1 MDGCPSQ
8 ALWFMLHK
16 FTLVSAFTIIKSFI
30 HFLKNLA
37 LNVNI
42 SSCVGGFPNLPYS
55 ACGHDRTVMDYV
67 HAQFSSDQ
75 VSHSVVSDSLQP
87 HESQHARPP
96 CPSPTPGVHSDS
108 RPSSQ

>member
-16 FTLVSAFTIIKSFI
+16 FVFLVSAFTTIKSFI

-42 SSCVGGFPNLPYS
+42 SSYVGGFPNLPYS
-55 ACGHDRTVMDYV
+55 ACGLDRTVMDYV
-67 HAQFSSDQ
+67 HARHIHIINSFAFPLVEVRHLFLSTLISI
-75 VSHSVVSDSLQP
+75 
-87 HESQHARPP
+87 
-96 CPSPTPGVHSDS
+96 
-108 RPSSQ
+108 